1 MSRICQAAAA
11 ITAALSGLAALWGG
25 IWAVAAAMDGV
36 LAIIPTM
43 AMFAGLAG
51 YAACMETLEKE
62 NQDECL

>member
-1 MSRICQAAAA
+1 MSRICQAAAT

-43 AMFAGLAG
+43 AMFTGLAG

-62 NQDECL
+62 DRDEGV

>member
-1 MSRICQAAAA
+1 MSRICQAAAT

-62 NQDECL
+62 DQDECL

>member
-1 MSRICQAAAA
+1 MRNVMLMLLAGLCAV
-11 ITAALSGLAALWGG
+11 TAFLGSC
-25 IWAVAAAMDGV
+25 WAVAAAMDGV

-62 NQDECL
+62 NQDEGL

>member
-1 MSRICQAAAA
+1 MSRICQAAAT

-25 IWAVAAAMDGV
+25 IWAVAAAMDGM

>member
-1 MSRICQAAAA
+1 MSRICQAAAT

-51 YAACMETLEKE
+51 YAACMEALEKE